1 VNRRQTISPSR
12 WFVLDVENAGDIR
25 KMLRDLPR
33 ETGVFVINARGQT
46 ALRQLRTLAGGRN
59 LSVAIEHPRSAT
71 RVHGMK
77 ELRRALLYR
86 AGLVFLSP
94 VHSTAS
100 HPEWRPIPRMRAAT
114 MARLGGRNI
123 LALGGMD
130 ERRFERVR
138 PFGFVGWAGI
148 TAWKRGKIRT

>member
-1 VNRRQTISPSR
+1 MNRRQTVSPSR
-12 WFVLDVENAGDIR
+12 WFVLDAENAGDIR

-33 ETGVFVINARGQT
+33 ETGVFVINARAQT
-46 ALRQLRTLAGGRN
+46 ALRQLRRLAAHRN
-59 LSVAIEHPRSAT
+59 LSVAIEHPRSAM
-71 RVHGMK
+71 RVHAMK
-77 ELRRALLYR
+77 ELRRALQHR
-86 AGLVFLSP
+86 AKLVFLSP
-94 VHSTAS
+94 IYPTSS

-138 PFGFVGWAGI
+138 PLGFVVWAGI